1 MHDDCQICSGSGQ
14 SSLNRLRVSE
24 FKVLKK
30 HGNRGGGA
38 SQQVSVPAFLKVPGM
53 FKHMK
58 GPLMAGCSAAH

>member
-1 MHDDCQICSGSGQ
+1 MHADCQIYSGSGQ

-38 SQQVSVPAFLKVPGM
+38 LQQVSVPAFLKVPGM
-53 FKHMK
+53 FKHLNA
-58 GPLMAGCSAAH
+58 PLMAGHRP